1 MPITAM
7 PGFLTEIKTKD
18 KIALL
23 ETMLLGR
30 KKDCHIRLT
39 DSRVSRQ
46 HAMIRRQDDG
56 DYWFYDL
63 GSSNGSYINDQR
75 VITTRKLLSEDRIRI
90 CDHEYTFDAGSDEQ
104 ANDFTSD
111 SSSLDATISEIR
123 TIPVVMLVSD
133 IKGFTEISEKL
144 PPDVLA
150 QTIGSWYRECDQ
162 VLSTYGATVDKFI
175 GDAVLAYW
183 MDINPETR
191 NKALMGAKALQAACQ
206 RISMDKSD
214 AFSEIS
220 LSLESGIGL
229 HLGKVAHGQMGQG
242 AFTMLGDAVNITF
255 RLESLTRTIKK
266 PILVSEEFL
275 NGWDEG
281 FRYCRHEGSH
291 IVKGRTTP
299 LEVYSVERFPE
310 MVGAGA

>member
-1 MPITAM
+1 MAGHLVEVT
-7 PGFLTEIKTKD
+7 TKD
-18 KIALL
+18 RIPLQD
-23 ETMLLGR
+23 TMLLGR

-75 VITTRKLLSEDRIRI
+75 VITTRKLGNSDTIRI
-90 CDHEYTFDAGSDEQ
+90 CDHEYQFDAGSGSLDAGGLPED
-104 ANDFTSD
+104 A
-111 SSSLDATISEIR
+111 LDATISEIR

-133 IKGFTEISEKL
+133 IKGFTKISEAL
-144 PPDVLA
+144 PPDLLA
-150 QTIGSWYRECDQ
+150 QTIGSWYRECDE
-162 VLSTYGATVDKFI
+162 VLSEHGATVDKFI

-183 MDINPETR
+183 MDVNPETR
-191 NKALMGAKALQAACQ
+191 ARALTGARALRQACD
-206 RISMDKSD
+206 RI
-214 AFSEIS
+214 AERQAGTFAEHG
-220 LSLESGIGL
+220 LVLESGIGL

-255 RLESLTRTIKK
+255 RLESLTRPLKRQ
-266 PILVSEEFL
+266 ILVSDEFL
-275 NGWDEG
+275 TGWNEG
-281 FRYCRHEGSH
+281 YQFCRHEGSH

-299 LEVYSVERFPE
+299 LEVYSVKTFPD
-310 MVGAGA
+310 GQSS

>member
-1 MPITAM
+1 
-7 PGFLTEIKTKD
+7 
-18 KIALL
+18 
-23 ETMLLGR
+23 MLLGR

-56 DYWFYDL
+56 AYWYYDL

-75 VITTRKLLSEDRIRI
+75 VITTRKLANEDTIRI
-90 CDHEYTFDAGSDEQ
+90 CDHEYRFDSGEATGTDRE
-104 ANDFTSD
+104 DD
-111 SSSLDATISEIR
+111 SLDATISEIR

-133 IKGFTEISEKL
+133 IKGFTKISEAL

-150 QTIGSWYRECDQ
+150 QTIGSWYRECDD
-162 VLSTYGATVDKFI
+162 VLGTHGATVDKFI

-183 MDINPETR
+183 MDVNPEVR
-191 NKALMGAKALQAACQ
+191 ARALAGAKALREACD
-206 RISMDKSD
+206 RISSD
-214 AFSEIS
+214 HAATFAEHD
-220 LSLESGIGL
+220 LRLESGIGL

-242 AFTMLGDAVNITF
+242 TFTMLGDAVNITF
-255 RLESLTRTIKK
+255 RLESLTR
-266 PILVSEEFL
+266 PLDRNILVSEEFL
-275 NGWDEG
+275 SGWNEG
-281 FRYCRHEGSH
+281 YDFCRHEGSH

-310 MVGAGA
+310 DSPVAAA